1 MVLGKTKR
9 IVVIKDI
16 SSNIIE
22 EAILILRAE
31 PDAKEGKGLKG
42 LAKANSCKGRDY
54 LLKEA
59 QLIIND
65 YIKESKLIAGA
76 GVELK
81 LKEEMTPRKRFI
93 ISTAINLA
101 LMGSIVLLIFIVTKI
116 A

>member
-16 SSNIIE
+16 SSNLIE
-22 EAILILRAE
+22 EAILILKAE
-31 PDAKEGKGLKG
+31 PDSKEGKGLNRIVRGSKS
-42 LAKANSCKGRDY
+42 KDY

-65 YIKESKLIAGA
+65 YIKESKLIAGS

-81 LKEEMTPRKRFI
+81 LKEEMTPRKKFI
-93 ISTAINLA
+93 ISTVINLA
-101 LMGSIVLLIFIVTKI
+101 LMCSIALLIFIMTKVI
-116 A
+116 